1 MEQRQAVGE
10 HKALR
15 RRGVIV
21 GAAVLALLTSAGVA
35 AADVV
40 RPGYML
46 WGMDARTGRT
56 SARAVMSLDSASD
69 QLLARSVTD
78 RLAVATHDAL
88 VLENADGSD
97 RVLVPSRGQPGSA
110 SFSPSGAILTF
121 TTATC
126 PDGNPQC
133 SKLYVVNSDG
143 SNQHFIASDTSAA
156 SWSPDG
162 RSVVYVGGIGWS
174 GSAAFGRLTV
184 QSLTGRAPQILGP
197 AYPGLPVFSPNG
209 RRIAYDCPDGGVC
222 VLNLQNKHL
231 TNLRAVT
238 KLPVTASPY
247 VLWSPDSRRIAVN
260 TAADFDLGLVVVNLQ
275 SNATQVLSGV
285 YWLDEVAAPLAW
297 SPDSR
302 TLLWG
307 YRFNKVRIFE
317 TNVVTRHR
325 TRVSRNDR
333 LWYLARWTHKEITFL
348 TYTGT
353 YQPTY

>member
-1 MEQRQAVGE
+1 MEPRPADGE
-10 HKALR
+10 RGALR
-15 RRGVIV
+15 WQVV
-21 GAAVLALLTSAGVA
+21 VVVAAILALLTSAGVA
-35 AADVV
+35 MADVAT
-40 RPGYML
+40 PGYVL
-46 WGMDARTGRT
+46 WGMDARTGRA
-56 SARAVMSLDSASD
+56 SARAVISLDSASD

-78 RLAVATHDAL
+78 RLAVATQDAL

-97 RVLVPSRGQPGSA
+97 RVLVPSSGQPGSA

-143 SNQHFIASDTSAA
+143 SNQHLIASDTSAA

-162 RSVVYVGGIGWS
+162 KAVVYVGGIGWS

-184 QSLTGRAPQILGP
+184 QSLTGRAPQILEP
-197 AYPGLPVFSPNG
+197 AYPGLPVFSPNS

-222 VLNLQNKHL
+222 VLNLRNKHI

-238 KLPVTASPY
+238 KQPVTASPY

-297 SPDSR
+297 SPDSK

-307 YRFNKVRIFE
+307 YSFNKVRVFE
-317 TNVVTRHR
+317 TNVASRRR
-325 TRVSRNDR
+325 TRVSHNDR
-333 LWYLARWTHKEITFL
+333 LWYLAHWTRIEITFV